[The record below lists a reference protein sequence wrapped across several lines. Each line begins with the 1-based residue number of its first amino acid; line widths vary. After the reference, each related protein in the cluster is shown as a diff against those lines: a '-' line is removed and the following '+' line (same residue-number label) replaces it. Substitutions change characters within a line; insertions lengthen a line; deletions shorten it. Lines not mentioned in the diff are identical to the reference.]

1 MRTDAGS
8 LLAFVVPGV
17 VVPSVLLVMAF
28 RSPSRRQV
36 LRWGAACDVVITD
49 ANEEQIR
56 SRLGRVRRYR
66 SVASF
71 PFWWLAS
78 VRAMWADFPS
88 AFATPAVGFGA
99 YLVGALVGEL
109 TGDRAQEQG
118 VRRAMLV
125 PRLLADYRT
134 RLMRSLTLALFAGAA
149 LLVVLRSVVADPS
162 GRIRDLLT
170 ALGACVAVAA
180 LAEVAARQIV
190 RRPQRGTH
198 PDVLAADEG
207 LRAAAVSM
215 TTGAALLAGLTASA
229 TTAVGAAPSDTG
241 WWTTVLLPWVLLH
254 WSMAYGTL
262 FLIVRQETWGYRRR
276 YRQQAAAAPA

>member
-28 RSPSRRQV
+28 RSPPRRQL

-49 ANEEQIR
+49 ANEEQVR
-56 SRLGRVRRYR
+56 SHLGRVRRYR

-78 VRAMWADFPS
+78 VRALWADFPS

-109 TGDRAQEQG
+109 TGNRAQEG
-118 VRRAMLV
+118 VRRATLV
-125 PRLLADYRT
+125 PRLLTDYRP
-134 RLMRSLTLALFAGAA
+134 RLMRSLTLALFAVAA

-162 GRIRDLLT
+162 GRTRDLLT
-170 ALGACVAVAA
+170 TLGACVVVAA
-180 LAEVAARQIV
+180 LAEIAARQIV

-215 TTGAALLAGLTASA
+215 TTGAALLAGLMASA
-229 TTAVGAAPSDTG
+229 TTAGATAPAETG
-241 WWTTVLLPWVLLH
+241 WWTAVLLPWVLLH
-254 WSMAYGTL
+254 WAMAYGTL

-276 YRQQAAAAPA
+276 YRQHVAAAPA